1 MFLRNLQQ
9 KAATMHQQGVRSAL
23 NQKQNLMGTMQRR
36 GYQYYGSKGYA
47 TGFERMILDKFNK
60 QVANDPRVENVI
72 LPLRDGINVIRKL

>member
-47 TGFERMILDKFNK
+47 TGFERMILDKFN
-60 QVANDPRVENVI
+60 AIPI
-72 LPLRDGINVIRKL
+72 LPKISLFALLGGLNLACYGLS